1 MKMRIRWDSPTQYMM
16 HRGMEHSL
24 KPALGN
30 LRHEASEYNEADGED
45 HVHIWVRDGIRTP
58 TKSYTG
64 RHADARGSGP

>member
-1 MKMRIRWDSPTQYMM
+1 MM
-16 HRGMEHSL
+16 HRGKEHSL

-30 LRHEASEYNEADGED
+30 LRHEEVSKADDED